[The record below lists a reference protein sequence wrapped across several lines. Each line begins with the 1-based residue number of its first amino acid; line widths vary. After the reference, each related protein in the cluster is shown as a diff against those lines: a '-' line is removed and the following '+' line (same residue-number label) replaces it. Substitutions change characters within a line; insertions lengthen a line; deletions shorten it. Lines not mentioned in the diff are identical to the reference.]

1 MAGST
6 VRRLWFAVLRRTLNR
21 LTLRLTRAGRG
32 PFTIVRHRGRTSG
45 REYET
50 PIMVA
55 RLGRDA
61 VVELTYGDRVQWYRN
76 VVAAGGCELVR
87 GDRVERV
94 VALQPLSAEEGLA
107 AFGGVRALVLRVLR
121 RDEFRRF
128 VVAGESE
135 VG

>member
-1 MAGST
+1 MVGARL
-6 VRRLWFAVLRRTLNR
+6 RRVWFAVLRRTLNR
-21 LTLRLTRAGRG
+21 LTLRLARSGRG

-76 VVAAGGCELVR
+76 VLAAGGCELVR

-94 VALQPLSAEEGLA
+94 VAVQPLSVEEGLA
-107 AFGGVRALVLRVLR
+107 AFGGFRAVVLRLLHR
-121 RDEFRRF
+121 SEFRRF
-128 VVAGESE
+128 VVDAAR
-135 VG
+135 

>member
-1 MAGST
+1 MVGARL
-6 VRRLWFAVLRRTLNR
+6 RRVWFAVLRRTLNR
-21 LTLRLTRAGRG
+21 LTLRLARSGRG

-76 VVAAGGCELVR
+76 VLAAGGCELVR

-94 VALQPLSAEEGLA
+94 VAVQPLSAAEGLA
-107 AFGGVRALVLRVLR
+107 AFGGFRAVVLRLLR
-121 RDEFRRF
+121 RSEFRRF
-128 VVAGESE
+128 VVDAAR
-135 VG
+135 

>member
-1 MAGST
+1 MVGARL
-6 VRRLWFAVLRRTLNR
+6 RRVWFAVLRRTLNR
-21 LTLRLTRAGRG
+21 LTLRLAKSGRG
-32 PFTIVRHRGRTSG
+32 PLTIVRHRGRTSG

-76 VVAAGGCELVR
+76 VLAAGGCELVR

-94 VALQPLSAEEGLA
+94 VAVQPLSAEEGLA
-107 AFGGVRALVLRVLR
+107 AFGGFRAVVLRLLR
-121 RDEFRRF
+121 RSEFRRF
-128 VVAGESE
+128 VVDAAR
-135 VG
+135 